1 MGCLWLGA
9 ALLPR
14 VVLLQM
20 EELHCLEYLGKSGH
34 LTSSGH
40 RRACHSDSG
49 GGQNHFL
56 KTISERAKILEGRGK
71 QSYNFFPS
79 IVTQTLRI
87 LMGTRV
93 KVSRVE
99 KRTRRRSIPS
109 PRTRIPPHTYT
120 PPLSAAVLSS
130 TFQSPSLLFCVHGMA
145 VVQDSSFLRF
155 HNCILTGT
163 PAFRLS
169 APFLTP
175 CPS

>member
-1 MGCLWLGA
+1 MLVVIGKETPCTFLISLSQRMGCLWLGA

-14 VVLLQM
+14 VVLLLM
-20 EELHCLEYLGKSGH
+20 EGLHCLEYLGKSGH

-56 KTISERAKILEGRGK
+56 KTVSERAKILEGRGK

-93 KVSRVE
+93 KDSRVE

-109 PRTRIPPHTYT
+109 PRTHTRRLCQLQFC
-120 PPLSAAVLSS
+120 PQHFKVR
-130 TFQSPSLLFCVHGMA
+130 LFFFVFTA
-145 VVQDSSFLRF
+145 WL
-155 HNCILTGT
+155 
-163 PAFRLS
+163 
-169 APFLTP
+169 
-175 CPS
+175 